1 VGVNGG
7 VAKQFRYST
16 CGANVRDPTCAYY
29 EFTVSFDFAGTYQAT
44 VLAFAEATWLVELN
58 KKELTF
64 EVRGLGD
71 MALPVPSMLKSSIS
85 WADSL
90 RNRDA
95 ALPLFDTNLAQTVS
109 PNTGA
114 ADRLGVLEGLFERVQ
129 GRWFSQRQTVS
140 VAFESGPSEVSMGS
154 VHVVHAQGIDDPFFC
169 DTHTDQLKAGTP
181 PHDRT
186 SPNTLCVCVCVCV
199 CSHMIVWREIL
210 VVLIIAAIAGRITRS
225 LYPWDKVNNVPR
237 QFLLSAAEVGET
249 ECVSTVTVNVVLAH
263 TAPDDIRITLTRV
276 GKQSAAPRATNI
288 STDITLKDFD
298 SMCSLLVVDC

>member
-90 RNRDA
+90 RDREA

-140 VAFESGPSEVSMGS
+140 VAFESGPSVVSMGS

-169 DTHTDQLKAGTP
+169 DTHTDQLKAGE
-181 PHDRT
+181 
-186 SPNTLCVCVCVCV
+186 
-199 CSHMIVWREIL
+199 M
-210 VVLIIAAIAGRITRS
+210 TRS
-225 LYPWDKVNNVPR
+225 LKPWDKANNVPR

-249 ECVSTVTVNVVLAH
+249 ECVRSVTVNVVLVH

-288 STDITLKDFD
+288 STTVVLKHFD
-298 SMCSLLVVDC
+298 STRTPPPLHPLRFSP